1 MTLLAFLLKD
11 EERLK
16 APDALTILAQA
27 CAAQIGIAC
36 ANLGLF
42 YSKGPIA
49 ARDDS
54 GARRFMRA
62 GCDRAVAQAC
72 LAFAVMHKKHIGGPV
87 HRNRSWELVAQSCY
101 IGWAE
106 E

>member
-16 APDALTILAQA
+16 APDALTILEQA

-54 GARRFMRA
+54 AARRFMRA
-62 GCDRAVAQAC
+62 GCDGAVAQAC
-72 LAFAVMHKKHIGGPV
+72 FAFAVMH
-87 HRNRSWELVAQSCY
+87 RS
-101 IGWAE
+101 E
-106 E
+106 ERRVGNECVSTCRSRWSPFL